1 MSPATTLSDNSRGIL
16 FMLATVT
23 GFAFGDTFVK
33 LASADLSIAQIII
46 IRSLIALPVVTF
58 VAWHQS
64 AFASTRRMAER
75 FIALRA
81 IGEVGAT
88 AIYLTA
94 LVHLDIANATAILQ
108 IVPLATTAI
117 AALLLGEPVGV
128 RRWVAIGIGFLAVLL
143 IVRPGMEGFNSWSL
157 LALASVGFIVLRDI
171 SSRLLPATTH
181 PLAVSMLSILVM
193 IPLGFV
199 MLPFQSWEP
208 LTQRAIV
215 YCGVSGI
222 FLSAAFVS
230 ITLAMRHG
238 EVAVVAPFRYAI
250 LLWAVVL
257 QIAVFGVWPDS
268 LTLIGSAL
276 LVATG
281 LYSLYRER
289 KVQGGS
295 SATLAS
301 VSTTA
306 VPPPT

>member
-1 MSPATTLSDNSRGIL
+1 MSPVPSLSENSRGIL

-46 IRSLIALPVVTF
+46 IRSLIAAPVVAL
-58 VAWHQS
+58 VALHQG
-64 AFASTRRMAER
+64 AFAGMRRMAER

-81 IGEVGAT
+81 VGEVGAT

-94 LVHLDIANATAILQ
+94 LAHLDIANATAILQ

-117 AALLLGEPVGV
+117 AALFLGEPVGL
-128 RRWVAIGIGFLAVLL
+128 RRWGAIGIGLLAVLL
-143 IVRPGMEGFNSWSL
+143 IVRPGMQGFNGWSL
-157 LALASVGFIVLRDI
+157 LALASVGFIVLRDL
-171 SSRLLPATTH
+171 SSRFLPAATQA
-181 PLAVSMLSILVM
+181 LAVSTLSLVVM
-193 IPLGFV
+193 IPLGFA

-208 LTQRAIV
+208 LTTRAII
-215 YCGVSGI
+215 YCGMSGM
-222 FLSAAFVS
+222 FLSASFVS

-257 QIAVFGVWPDS
+257 QIAIFGVWPDS

-281 LYSLYRER
+281 LYTLYRER
-289 KVQGGS
+289 MVKGEKAAAA
-295 SATLAS
+295 SALPAT
-301 VSTTA
+301 
-306 VPPPT
+306 VPPPS

>member
-1 MSPATTLSDNSRGIL
+1 MPSVPSFSENSRGIL

-46 IRSLIALPVVTF
+46 IRSLIAAPVVAL
-58 VAWHQS
+58 VALHQG
-64 AFASTRRMAER
+64 AFAGVRRMAER

-81 IGEVGAT
+81 VGEVGAT

-94 LVHLDIANATAILQ
+94 LAHLDIANATAILQ

-117 AALLLGEPVGV
+117 AALFLGEPVGI
-128 RRWVAIGIGFLAVLL
+128 RRWGAIGIGLLAVLL
-143 IVRPGMEGFNSWSL
+143 IVRPGMQGFNGWSL
-157 LALASVGFIVLRDI
+157 LALASVGFIVLRDLA
-171 SSRLLPATTH
+171 SRLLPAATQ
-181 PLAVSMLSILVM
+181 PLAVSTLSLVVM
-193 IPLGFV
+193 IPLGFA

-208 LTQRAIV
+208 LTARAII
-215 YCGVSGI
+215 YCGVSGM
-222 FLSAAFVS
+222 FLSASFVS

-257 QIAVFGVWPDS
+257 QIAVFGVLPDS
-268 LTLIGSAL
+268 LTLSGSAL

-281 LYSLYRER
+281 LYTLYRER
-289 KVQGGS
+289 NVKGGNA
-295 SATLAS
+295 ATLAP

-306 VPPPT
+306 VPPPA

>member
-1 MSPATTLSDNSRGIL
+1 MPFVSSLSENSRGIV

-46 IRSLIALPVVTF
+46 IRSLIAAPVVAL
-58 VAWHQS
+58 VAWHQG
-64 AFASTRRMAER
+64 AFADVRRMVER

-81 IGEVGAT
+81 VGEVGAT

-94 LVHLDIANATAILQ
+94 LAHLDIANATAILQ

-117 AALLLGEPVGV
+117 AALFLGEPVGI
-128 RRWVAIGIGFLAVLL
+128 RRWGAIGIGLLAVLL
-143 IVRPGMEGFNSWSL
+143 IVRPGMQGFNGWSL
-157 LALASVGFIVLRDI
+157 LALASVGFIVLRDL
-171 SSRLLPATTH
+171 SSRLLPTATQ
-181 PLAVSMLSILVM
+181 PLAVSTLSLVVM
-193 IPLGFV
+193 IPLGFA

-208 LTQRAIV
+208 LTARAIV
-215 YCGVSGI
+215 YCGASGM
-222 FLSAAFVS
+222 FLSAAFVA

-257 QIAVFGVWPDS
+257 QIAIFSVWPDS

-281 LYSLYRER
+281 IYTLYRER
-289 KVQGGS
+289 KVKGENAVAAS
-295 SATLAS
+295 TLPAT
-301 VSTTA
+301 
-306 VPPPT
+306 VPPPA

>member
-1 MSPATTLSDNSRGIL
+1 
-16 FMLATVT
+16 MLATVT

-33 LASADLSIAQIII
+33 LASADLSVAQIII
-46 IRSLIALPVVTF
+46 IRSLIAAPVVAL
-58 VAWHQS
+58 VAWHQG
-64 AFASTRRMAER
+64 AFVGMRRMAER

-81 IGEVGAT
+81 VGEVGAT

-94 LVHLDIANATAILQ
+94 LAHLDIANATAILQ
-108 IVPLATTAI
+108 IVPLATTAM
-117 AALLLGEPVGV
+117 AALFLGEPVGV
-128 RRWVAIGIGFLAVLL
+128 RRWAAIGIGLLAVLL
-143 IVRPGMEGFNSWSL
+143 IVRPGMQGFNGWSL
-157 LALASVGFIVLRDI
+157 LALASVGFIVLRDL
-171 SSRLLPATTH
+171 SSRLLPAATQA
-181 PLAVSMLSILVM
+181 LAVSTLSLVVM
-193 IPLGFV
+193 IPLGFA

-208 LTQRAIV
+208 LTARAII
-215 YCGVSGI
+215 YCGASGM

-257 QIAVFGVWPDS
+257 QIAIFGVWPDS

-281 LYSLYRER
+281 IYTLYRER
-289 KVQGGS
+289 KVKGGS
-295 SATLAS
+295 AATLSRARE
-301 VSTTA
+301 A

>member
-23 GFAFGDTFVK
+23 GFAFGDAFVK

-46 IRSLIALPVVTF
+46 IRSLIAVPVITF
-58 VAWHQS
+58 VAWHQR
-64 AFASTRRMAER
+64 AFSGMRRMAER

-81 IGEVGAT
+81 VGEVGAT

-94 LVHLDIANATAILQ
+94 LAHLDLANATAILQ

-117 AALLLGEPVGV
+117 AALLLGEPVGL
-128 RRWVAIGIGFLAVLL
+128 RRWVAIGVGFLAVLL

-157 LALASVGFIVLRDI
+157 LALASVGFIVLRDL
-171 SSRLLPATTH
+171 SSRLLPAATH
-181 PLAVSMLSILVM
+181 PLAVSTLSLVVM
-193 IPLGFV
+193 IPLGFA

-208 LTQRAIV
+208 LTTRAII
-215 YCGVSGI
+215 YCGVSGM

-250 LLWAVVL
+250 LLWAVAL
-257 QIAVFGVWPDS
+257 QIAIFGVWPDS

-281 LYSLYRER
+281 LYTLYRER
-289 KVQGGS
+289 KVKGGH
-295 SATLAS
+295 AVTPAS

-306 VPPPT
+306 VLPPT